1 MEIINHTL
9 TQSSEP
15 FLILRNII
23 GQVWLLKFCK
33 KLQWIS
39 FATRPFWTHVS
50 RTIFLSRLNSIIHP
64 SIIIQ
69 TSIALSPLTA
79 VNRRWILFTR
89 IPLQK
94 HKNVTGGIFSS
105 HCRFKRLIQRR
116 YSIFKQKIL
125 YDSRQYANEA
135 AWPFVSAFRR
145 FTWLLD
151 VNG

>member
-9 TQSSEP
+9 TQSSKP

-50 RTIFLSRLNSIIHP
+50 RTIFLSGLNSIIHP

-69 TSIALSPLTA
+69 TSIALSSLT
-79 VNRRWILFTR
+79 NCCKSTMNSFM
-89 IPLQK
+89 QK
-94 HKNVTGGIFSS
+94 HKNVTGDIFSS
-105 HCRFKRLIQRR
+105 HRRFKRLIQRR